1 MVERVHHHS
10 PHQEK
15 DTVADPIV
23 TEAIGWLGVPTAIL
37 AGVFRGSVPF
47 LFVSLGECLTEK
59 SGKINLG
66 LEGSMLLGAMAAY
79 AISFHTG
86 SAALGVLAAAVVGL
100 LAGCLHAFLVLQSRV
115 NDIAVGIAMI
125 IFASGVAFFFG
136 KPYIQPKASQLPPID
151 FGSWSSSPQLK
162 SALAFSPLL
171 LLGVGLAFAMQW
183 FFRSTAWG
191 LLIRAV
197 GENPAGSRAM
207 GIPVRSLRFWCILC
221 GSGLAA
227 IGGANLSLFYPGSWT
242 ERISSGQG
250 LVAVALVIFARWQP
264 INCLLASLFFGGAQA
279 MGPALQAAGVSSF
292 YYLFNAAPYILT
304 LLIMV
309 LTCSR
314 TGTLA
319 CMPAAL
325 QQGEQVEP

>member
-1 MVERVHHHS
+1 MAES
-10 PHQEK
+10 
-15 DTVADPIV
+15 IV
-23 TEAIGWLGVPTAIL
+23 TESIGWLGVPTAIL
-37 AGVFRGSVPF
+37 AGILRGSVPF

-79 AISFHTG
+79 AISYQTG
-86 SAALGVLAAAVVGL
+86 SAALGVLAAAAVGMG
-100 LAGCLHAFLVLQSRV
+100 AGCLHAALVLQSRV

-125 IFASGVAFFFG
+125 LFASGVAFFLG
-136 KPYIQPKASQLPPID
+136 KPFIQPKAAQLPPLD
-151 FGSWSSSPQLK
+151 FGAWSTSPQLQ
-162 SALAFSPLL
+162 SALALSPLL
-171 LLGVGLAFAMQW
+171 LVGIALAFAMQW
-183 FFRSTAWG
+183 FFRATAWG
-191 LLIRAV
+191 LWIRAV

-207 GIPVRSLRFWCILC
+207 GIPVRSIRFWCILC

-227 IGGANLSLFYPGSWT
+227 MGGANLSLFYPGSWT

-264 INCLLASLFFGGAQA
+264 LNCLLASLFFGGAQA
-279 MGPALQAAGVSSF
+279 MGPALQAAGVSSY

-304 LLIMV
+304 LVIMV
-309 LTCSR
+309 LTCSG

-319 CMPAAL
+319 RMPAAL
-325 QQGEQVEP
+325 RQGEQVEP

>member
-1 MVERVHHHS
+1 MAE
-10 PHQEK
+10 
-15 DTVADPIV
+15 PIV

-86 SAALGVLAAAVVGL
+86 SAALGVFAAAVVGIV
-100 LAGCLHAFLVLQSRV
+100 AGCVHAFLVLQSRV

-125 IFASGVAFFFG
+125 IFSSGVAFFFG
-136 KPYIQPKASQLPPID
+136 KPYIQPKAAQLPPFD
-151 FGSWSSSPQLK
+151 FGFWSLSPQLK
-162 SALAFSPLL
+162 SALAISPLL
-171 LLGVGLAFAMQW
+171 LLGIALAFAMQW

-221 GSGLAA
+221 GSGLASM
-227 IGGANLSLFYPGSWT
+227 GGANLSLFYPGSWT

-304 LLIMV
+304 LVIMV

-319 CMPAAL
+319 SMPAAL
-325 QQGEQVEP
+325 QQGDPVEP